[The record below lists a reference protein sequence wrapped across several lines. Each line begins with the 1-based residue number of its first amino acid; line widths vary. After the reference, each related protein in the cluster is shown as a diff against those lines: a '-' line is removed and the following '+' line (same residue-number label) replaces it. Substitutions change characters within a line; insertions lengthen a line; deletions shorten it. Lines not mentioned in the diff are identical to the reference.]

1 MKTRILALTGAL
13 VLIAAFPAVA
23 GTNKF
28 SKSLKGG
35 GTVSF
40 KVKTNKKGTA
50 TKLTSINV
58 NSLPAKC
65 TTVDTVTD
73 QVVSASLGK
82 VKVTKQS
89 LGGSTTY
96 QFNLQKTVAGR
107 RWQFRGAFSS
117 RKGRK
122 VSEGFVGVGYLDG
135 ALDCSGGTTF
145 KAKRK

>member
-1 MKTRILALTGAL
+1 MKTRILALTAAL
-13 VLIAAFPAVA
+13 LLLAAFPAMA
-23 GTNKF
+23 GTNTF

-35 GTVSF
+35 GKVSF

-50 TKLTSINV
+50 TKVTSIKVTN
-58 NSLPAKC
+58 LPTKC
-65 TTVDTVTD
+65 STVDSTTN

-107 RWQFRGAFSS
+107 RWQLRGAFSS
-117 RKGRK
+117 RKARK